1 MGVETESESQVP
13 VVKEESEEI
22 KGPDVQRSETEV
34 SDVYKRQ
41 EINL

>member
-22 KGPDVQRSETEV
+22 KRPDVQRSETEV
-34 SDVYKRQ
+34 S
-41 EINL
+41 I